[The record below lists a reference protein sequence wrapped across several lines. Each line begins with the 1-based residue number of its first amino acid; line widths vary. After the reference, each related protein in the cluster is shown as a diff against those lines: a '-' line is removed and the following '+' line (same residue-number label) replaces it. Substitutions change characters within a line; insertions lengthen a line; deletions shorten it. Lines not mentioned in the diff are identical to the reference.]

1 MTLDD
6 RQAAI
11 ALQVGQGRITLEV
24 GRKRVFDT
32 LHLPRSQSAAL
43 SGHEKL
49 HYQRTFVASMS
60 LQFLLSYCLSP
71 RRYLCRYSCLPAY
84 RTKLTRRQSGEANKG
99 PREAGLRGK
108 ATN

>member
-43 SGHEKL
+43 SGTRE
-49 HYQRTFVASMS
+49 TT
-60 LQFLLSYCLSP
+60 LSTHVRGVDVFTVLA
-71 RRYLCRYSCLPAY
+71 LMLPI
-84 RTKLTRRQSGEANKG
+84 
-99 PREAGLRGK
+99 P
-108 ATN
+108 